1 MSDQVV
7 YTSKSRIERIKGPLR
22 RAYLPQVKDPVFF
35 GVHSEIAAH
44 YGVDP
49 QVHEPQAT
57 TLDYVVASAAGWL
70 TGTFGG
76 ALEARKIAAGEGIL
90 TSEVKGE
97 IELDGKVMVIKR
109 IHVTYHLK
117 LKPEQRETAEKVHG
131 FHADYCPVARTIKG
145 CVEIFTNLNM
155 EDI

>member
-1 MSDQVV
+1 
-7 YTSKSRIERIKGPLR
+7 
-22 RAYLPQVKDPVFF
+22 
-35 GVHSEIAAH
+35 
-44 YGVDP
+44 
-49 QVHEPQAT
+49 
-57 TLDYVVASAAGWL
+57 
-70 TGTFGG
+70 
-76 ALEARKIAAGEGIL
+76 
-90 TSEVKGE
+90 
-97 IELDGKVMVIKR
+97 MVIKR